1 MPYLYRYL
9 STALAVERVSC
20 LGPRPASNQLI
31 MPTFQS
37 IGVHPALR
45 SRLVTQSS
53 VIAAASSAS
62 ADAAP
67 DNDSALNSSTTSTK
81 QSSSSGASSSSVETP
96 LALLACH
103 PDSLRLLDPASGKC
117 RAIDKDQVTELR
129 QQVAEAIIADS
140 RDGRHVGR
148 VRGGLLCV
156 ADSRDCGG
164 RADLSSFLSTGV
176 IEGEAMDSAKR
187 RRRSTSNVENENR
200 RNAMEASNDADDFHF
215 PSNEADSLST
225 NEDSHLFGTLTSLE
239 LLTYESMLRGQHQV
253 SSHPPEVASLTTGCR
268 QLDLLL
274 SFPVE
279 YGGIVAAVSRS
290 LCEGVGGHEQQHQQG
305 SERCGGGGVPRGYV
319 TQLYGRPASGKTQV
333 ALHVAAHR
341 LDAGRAANSNNS
353 VHPASSSADAERRA
367 SRFPCWLLVPPA
379 SQVSCAERIST
390 LSGNDPAL
398 MSQTYFHPVS
408 DIYQVLSAL
417 VSVEETLLSAAA
429 PENLGAST
437 EGAGAPGLAPPALI
451 VLDSAS
457 TCCGCPDPNS
467 DESQR
472 LTSQLAKTLKRIAR
486 QHLAAVL
493 VTNGSIRATAPTS
506 GPHSVGSA
514 PPETKRT
521 LMLPALG
528 RIWERA
534 VDIQVKVEEEEA
546 RVSPP
551 ANASSQ
557 VRRATLTRHPA
568 KPVPDSGAT
577 SSAAFFT
584 IDPTLGIRDATGAR

>member
-1 MPYLYRYL
+1 
-9 STALAVERVSC
+9 
-20 LGPRPASNQLI
+20 

-67 DNDSALNSSTTSTK
+67 YNDSALNSSTTSTK
-81 QSSSSGASSSSVETP
+81 QSSISGASSSSSSSSVETP

-103 PDSLRLLDPASGKC
+103 PESLRLLDPASGKC
-117 RAIDKDQVTELR
+117 HAIDKEQVTELR
-129 QQVAEAIIADS
+129 QQVAEAIIADT
-140 RDGRHVGR
+140 RDGLHVGR
-148 VRGGLLCV
+148 VRGGLRLV
-156 ADSRDCGG
+156 ADSSDCGG
-164 RADLSSFLSTGV
+164 RADLSSSSAGV
-176 IEGEAMDSAKR
+176 EDGAGRSSAAKR
-187 RRRSTSNVENENR
+187 RKRSTSNVENEHR
-200 RNAMEASNDADDFHF
+200 SNAMEASNDADDFQV
-215 PSNEADSLST
+215 PSNEMDALST
-225 NEDSHLFGTLTSLE
+225 KEDSHLFGTLTSLE

-253 SSHPPEVASLTTGCR
+253 SSHPPEVVSLSTGCR

-290 LCEGVGGHEQQHQQG
+290 LCEEVGGHEQQPQQG
-305 SERCGGGGVPRGYV
+305 TDCCGWGGVPRGYV
-319 TQLYGRPASGKTQV
+319 TQLYGPPASGKTQV

-341 LDAGRAANSNNS
+341 FRASRAANSSNL
-353 VHPASSSADAERRA
+353 HPASSSADAERRA
-367 SRFPCWLLVPPA
+367 VRLPCWLLVPPA

-390 LSGNDPAL
+390 LSGNDPAV

-417 VSVEETLLSAAA
+417 VSVEESLLSASA
-429 PENLGAST
+429 PENRGSST

-457 TCCGCPDPNS
+457 TCSCCPDPNS

-472 LTSQLAKTLKRIAR
+472 LTSQLAKLLKRIAR

-493 VTNGSIRATAPTS
+493 VTNGSIRATTPTS
-506 GPHSVGSA
+506 GLQSVGSA

-521 LMLPALG
+521 TMLPALG

-546 RVSPP
+546 RVSSPP
-551 ANASSQ
+551 NASSQ
-557 VRRATLTRHPA
+557 VRTATVTRHPA
-568 KPVPDSGAT
+568 KPVSDSGAT

-584 IDPTLGIRDATGAR
+584 IDSTLGIRDATGAR

>member
-1 MPYLYRYL
+1 
-9 STALAVERVSC
+9 
-20 LGPRPASNQLI
+20 

-67 DNDSALNSSTTSTK
+67 DNDSAPNSSTTSTK

-103 PDSLRLLDPASGKC
+103 PDSLRFLDPASGKC

-129 QQVAEAIIADS
+129 QQVAEAILADT
-140 RDGRHVGR
+140 RDGLHVGR

-156 ADSRDCGG
+156 ADSRDCGD
-164 RADLSSFLSTGV
+164 RADPYSSPTAV
-176 IEGEAMDSAKR
+176 EGEALASAKR
-187 RRRSTSNVENENR
+187 RKRSTSSVENENR
-200 RNAMEASNDADDFHF
+200 NNAMHTSGDADNFHF
-215 PSNEADSLST
+215 PSNEVDALST
-225 NEDSHLFGTLTSLE
+225 MNDSYLFGTLTTLE
-239 LLTYESMLRGQHQV
+239 LLKYESMLRGQHQV
-253 SSHPPEVASLTTGCR
+253 ASHPPEVGSLTTGCR

-319 TQLYGRPASGKTQV
+319 TQLYGPPASGKTQV

-341 LDAGRAANSNNS
+341 FDASRAANINNS
-353 VHPASSSADAERRA
+353 VHPASSSADADRRA
-367 SRFPCWLLVPPA
+367 SRFPCWFLVPPA
-379 SQVSCAERIST
+379 SQVSCAERIAA
-390 LSGNDPAL
+390 LSDNDPAV

-417 VSVEETLLSAAA
+417 VSVEESLLSAAA

-437 EGAGAPGLAPPALI
+437 ECGGAPGLSPPALI

-457 TCCGCPDPNS
+457 TFCGCPDPNS
-467 DESQR
+467 GESQR

-493 VTNGSIRATAPTS
+493 VTNGSIRATTPTS
-506 GPHSVGSA
+506 GPQSVGSA

-521 LMLPALG
+521 TMLPALG

-534 VDIQVKVEEEEA
+534 VDIQVKVVEEEA

-551 ANASSQ
+551 PNASSQ
-557 VRRATLTRHPA
+557 VLRATLTRHPA
-568 KPVPDSGAT
+568 KPVPDSG
-577 SSAAFFT
+577 SASAIAHFA
-584 IDPTLGIRDATGAR
+584 IHSTLGIRDATGAR